1 MRSPLSSSSF
11 TVEHISCSTLLL
23 SLYIQIS
30 LCYFSWPFPFCF
42 SSSFWL
48 FHLSPRF
55 PAFLPLSRVCLFVIP
70 KSAPFSLQFS
80 SLFLS
85 PFWSPF
91 VVALSQHF
99 PYQLVSLS
107 TFALL
112 SCLFLFP
119 LSLIMSPFCPL
130 NPSLIPYGSFH
141 LHVGVVSSS
150 FVIKRS
156 WLVNLSHSSVS
167 LFSFLIHPSFCLMLA
182 ILLLLPLSSLT
193 IVLRLCLSCRLLL
206 TPRFSLFIFCLP
218 VLFHSHCPNM
228 FPCLLSCFDFMKEIK
243 CPKVLSDKFCLQ
255 AIASK
260 CLVRVTD
267 CFQGLNGNATFEE
280 KEEQNH
286 VHLVLQS
293 SLNSKTN
300 PRIGT

>member
-23 SLYIQIS
+23 SLYISRFPFAIS
-30 LCYFSWPFPFCF
+30 LDHLLSVSHAPFDYCLSTFPPGSLPSCPFLVF
-42 SSSFWL
+42 VSSSFR
-48 FHLSPRF
+48 S
-55 PAFLPLSRVCLFVIP
+55 LP
-70 KSAPFSLQFS
+70 PFSLQLS

-112 SCLFLFP
+112 SCFFLFP

-130 NPSLIPYGSFH
+130 NPSLIPYASLH
-141 LHVGVVSSS
+141 LHVGVVSSL

-182 ILLLLPLSSLT
+182 ILLLLPLSFLNDCSSL
-193 IVLRLCLSCRLLL
+193 
-206 TPRFSLFIFCLP
+206 
-218 VLFHSHCPNM
+218 M
-228 FPCLLSCFDFMKEIK
+228 
-243 CPKVLSDKFCLQ
+243 
-255 AIASK
+255 
-260 CLVRVTD
+260 
-267 CFQGLNGNATFEE
+267 
-280 KEEQNH
+280 
-286 VHLVLQS
+286 LVL
-293 SLNSKTN
+293 
-300 PRIGT
+300 